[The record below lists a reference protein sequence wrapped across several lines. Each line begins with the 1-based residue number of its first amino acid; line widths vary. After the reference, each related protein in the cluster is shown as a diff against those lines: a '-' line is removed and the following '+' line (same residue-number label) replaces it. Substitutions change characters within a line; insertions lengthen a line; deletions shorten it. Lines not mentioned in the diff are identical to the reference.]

1 MLLEVEVSVI
11 VATRNSWIFLAPC
24 IRSIYKSCTLP
35 CEIIVVDNASTDRTV
50 ANVAAQFPDVR
61 VIVMTENRGH
71 TYAVNVGIKA
81 AVGAFLMILD
91 ADTILEPYAVDR
103 LAGFLNTNPDCAI
116 VAPRML
122 DPDGSTQQTARDFPS
137 PINGLFGRQ
146 SLLTKLL
153 PSNPFSR
160 RYLRSRDSDRTSAYE
175 VDWVSAAC
183 MVFSRRIVESTGL
196 WDENFSGYWVDA
208 DWCKRA
214 RSCGS
219 VACEPNARVIHYEQN
234 KRGVKRG
241 TYRILSFH
249 FGVNRFYRKHFTLG
263 YLDPRALVCAT
274 ALSIRALLQL
284 MLDPFLP
291 DPLRQTNLPALHL
304 RAVEVDPT
312 DHDDESHRS

>member
-1 MLLEVEVSVI
+1 MLPDVEVSVI

-35 CEIIVVDNASTDRTV
+35 CEIIVVDNASSDRTV
-50 ANVAAQFPDVR
+50 ENVRALFPDVR

-71 TYAVNVGIKA
+71 TYAINVGIKA
-81 AVGAFLMILD
+81 GLGAFLMVLD
-91 ADTILEPYAVDR
+91 ADTILESYAIDR
-103 LAGFLNTNPDCAI
+103 LVGFLNRNPEFAI

-160 RYLRSRDSDRTSAYE
+160 RYLRSRDSDKTSAYE

-183 MVFSRRIVESTGL
+183 MVFSRRIVEGVGL
-196 WDENFSGYWVDA
+196 WDESFSGYWVDA
-208 DWCKRA
+208 DWCKRVHPF
-214 RSCGS
+214 GP

-234 KRGVKRG
+234 RRGVKRG
-241 TYRILSFH
+241 TYRILSFNS
-249 FGVNRFYRKHFTLG
+249 GANRFYRKHYTLG
-263 YLDPRALVCAT
+263 YLDPRALVCAI

-291 DPLRQTNLPALHL
+291 DQLQQTNLPALHL
-304 RAVEVDPT
+304 PALEVDST
-312 DHDDESHRS
+312 DHNDDPHTR